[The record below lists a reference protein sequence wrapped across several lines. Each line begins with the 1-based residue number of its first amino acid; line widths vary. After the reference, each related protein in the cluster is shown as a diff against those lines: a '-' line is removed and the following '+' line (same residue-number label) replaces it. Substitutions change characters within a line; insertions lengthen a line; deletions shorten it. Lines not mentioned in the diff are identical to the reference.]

1 MQEANHL
8 DDLETGKMME
18 NQTQQNSDDAQEK
31 EALSLDDLL
40 VDEKANMLSDYLA
53 LSITN
58 LGEDT
63 QVSVTTTDAE
73 PVTYSSIFYG
83 VASLDIQTLIFD
95 VQSDN

>member
-1 MQEANHL
+1 MI
-8 DDLETGKMME
+8 E
-18 NQTQQNSDDAQEK
+18 NQTQQNANDTQEK
-31 EALSLDDLL
+31 ETLSLEDLL
-40 VDEKANMLSDYLA
+40 VDEKANMLSEYLS

-63 QVSVTTTDAE
+63 QVSVTTTDTE

-83 VASLDIQTLIFD
+83 VASLNLQMLISD